1 MGLINYLIHSL
12 TTYYL
17 QTQGNVKQT
26 THLKQ
31 QKGLSFGNFQD
42 IVSNFKSF
50 LFGMTNPIGGER
62 AYYVKRTQPFELERP
77 GVKSQLYS

>member
-26 THLKQ
+26 VHLKQ
-31 QKGLSFGNFQD
+31 QKGLCFGNFQG
-42 IVSNFKSF
+42 IFSNFKSF
-50 LFGMTNPIGGER
+50 LSGMTNPIGKEEKEQ
-62 AYYVKRTQPFELERP
+62 AI
-77 GVKSQLYS
+77 